1 MSDIHT
7 IFLII
12 IHFWDSKGKNRFKF
26 QVRESVM
33 QSPSATAIAH
43 ILRIVTVLTK
53 QSMKKKK
60 QVIFAFPLPPYQII

>member
-1 MSDIHT
+1 
-7 IFLII
+7 
-12 IHFWDSKGKNRFKF
+12 
-26 QVRESVM
+26 M
-33 QSPSATAIAH
+33 QSPSATATAH